1 MKNALISI
9 WVFAL
14 IFISIY
20 TQSQVD
26 PIDSLR
32 QTIEANSPEK
42 EDMLKYEPVVI
53 NKLITH
59 ITIDTTGFFDVE
71 ENYQVVFN
79 DERRGLLRFLKL
91 KYLLNIEETNSGQ
104 EQPLEDLLMD
114 WFFPEVNTRRITIEN
129 IDVPDRTFDVSG
141 NHILSDELQ
150 IKIGDE
156 SIYLEGEQNYT
167 IKYRVKNAFLFR
179 DGVVDFYWNFL
190 GGNWDIPFLNAEF
203 NIYLQGKV
211 DLDSNQYVLYGGE
224 IGSTES
230 FQTLIY
236 KTDTLFGISPILLDK
251 NQDLTLLLHLPE
263 NYLPRPSSSEI
274 FWSRFAWPILPAIC
288 ILIFIIVWLMIGKDK
303 RLVRQV
309 QYNPPQDMDSA
320 MAGFLI
326 DSRSNNRDIIS
337 LLPYWAANGIITIRE
352 INLKS
357 ALNATA
363 RKIIIGLILS
373 TLVAIG
379 VVLIYFLVNENE
391 IGFAFLPYIFLLF
404 IFSAPLYKSLKKF
417 STVPKDM
424 ELIRLKGLP
433 ANAKSY
439 EKTVFRGIFNET
451 KKTVKV
457 SDLRTVFYEDLI
469 KAKDD
474 LKERGIKVG
483 FTKNSERNIK
493 RTRTALIISL
503 ILGASVLFI
512 FYHLIA
518 ALSHILICSILL
530 ACARV
535 MDKRTTNGDDVM
547 KDLIGFRLF
556 IEKADKPKLEFLL
569 KEDPK
574 YFEKTISYAVAFG
587 MADKWCKKFESLAH
601 QPEWYSSSEKDSNS
615 FGSSFSNILHT
626 ATVNLSVSPPGSG
639 GSDSGGSY
647 SSGSSG
653 GGFGGGGGSSW

>member
-1 MKNALISI
+1 MKNILISI
-9 WVFAL
+9 WVLLMTAL
-14 IFISIY
+14 HFNA
-20 TQSQVD
+20 QSQVD

-32 QTIEANSPEK
+32 QTIEISNSEK
-42 EDMLKYEPVVI
+42 DYMLQYEPVVI
-53 NKLITH
+53 KKLVTN

-71 ENYQVVFN
+71 ENYQVMFN
-79 DERRGLLRFLKL
+79 EERRGLLRFLRL
-91 KYLLNIEETNSGQ
+91 KYLLNIQ
-104 EQPLEDLLMD
+104 ENGSVQDQPVSDLLMD

-129 IDVPDRTFDVSG
+129 IEVPDRTFTVSG
-141 NHILSDELQ
+141 NHMLSDQLE

-156 SIYLEGEQNYT
+156 FIYLDGEQNYT
-167 IKYRVKNAFLFR
+167 IKYRVRNAFLFR
-179 DGVVDFYWNFL
+179 EGVIEFYWNFL

-203 NIYLQGKV
+203 NIYLQGNV
-211 DLDSNQYVLYGGE
+211 ELDSHHYSLYGGE
-224 IGSTES
+224 IGNTES
-230 FQTLIY
+230 LQTLYY
-236 KTDTLFGISPILLDK
+236 KTDTLFGISPMLLDK

-263 NYLPRPSSSEI
+263 NYLPRPTASET
-274 FWSRFAWPILPAIC
+274 FWTRYAWPILPVIC
-288 ILIFIIVWLMIGKDK
+288 ILTFFIIWLMIGKDK

-337 LLPYWAANGIITIRE
+337 LLPYWAANGVITIRE
-352 INLKS
+352 IKLKS
-357 ALNATA
+357 VLNATA
-363 RKIIIGLILS
+363 RKIIIGIILS
-373 TLVAIG
+373 ILVGIGVTLV
-379 VVLIYFLVNENE
+379 YFLVNENE

-417 STVPKDM
+417 SKVPKDM
-424 ELIRLKGLP
+424 ELIKLKGLP
-433 ANAKSY
+433 SNAKSY

-457 SDLRTVFYEDLI
+457 SDLRTVFYDDLI

-474 LKERGIKVG
+474 LKERGIKIG

-512 FYHLIA
+512 FYHLVA
-518 ALSHILICSILL
+518 ALSHVLICSILL
-530 ACARV
+530 AFARV

-587 MADKWCKKFESLAH
+587 MADKWCRKFESLAH
-601 QPEWYSSSEKDSNS
+601 QPEWYSSSEKDSHS

>member
-1 MKNALISI
+1 M
-9 WVFAL
+9 
-14 IFISIY
+14 
-20 TQSQVD
+20 
-26 PIDSLR
+26 
-32 QTIEANSPEK
+32 
-42 EDMLKYEPVVI
+42 
-53 NKLITH
+53 
-59 ITIDTTGFFDVE
+59 
-71 ENYQVVFN
+71 
-79 DERRGLLRFLKL
+79 
-91 KYLLNIEETNSGQ
+91 
-104 EQPLEDLLMD
+104 
-114 WFFPEVNTRRITIEN
+114 
-129 IDVPDRTFDVSG
+129 
-141 NHILSDELQ
+141 
-150 IKIGDE
+150 
-156 SIYLEGEQNYT
+156 
-167 IKYRVKNAFLFR
+167 
-179 DGVVDFYWNFL
+179 
-190 GGNWDIPFLNAEF
+190 
-203 NIYLQGKV
+203 
-211 DLDSNQYVLYGGE
+211 DLDSNDFAFYGGE
-224 IGSTES
+224 IGNTES
-230 FQTLIY
+230 LQTLYY
-236 KTDTLFGISPILLDK
+236 KTDTLFGISPLLLDK

-263 NYLPRPSSSEI
+263 NYLPRPTASEI
-274 FWSRFAWPILPAIC
+274 FWTRYAWPVLPTIC
-288 ILIFIIVWLMIGKDK
+288 ILTFIILWLMIGKDK

-352 INLKS
+352 IKLKS
-357 ALNATA
+357 TLNATA
-363 RKIIIGLILS
+363 RKIIIGIILS
-373 TLVAIG
+373 IIVGTGVTLV
-379 VVLIYFLVNENE
+379 YFFVNENE

-424 ELIRLKGLP
+424 ELIKLKGLP

-457 SDLRTVFYEDLI
+457 SDLRTVFYDDLI

-474 LKERGIKVG
+474 LKERGIKIG

-503 ILGASVLFI
+503 ILGASLLFT
-512 FYHLIA
+512 FYHLVA
-518 ALSHILICSILL
+518 AISHILICAILI

-601 QPEWYSSSEKDSNS
+601 QPEWYSSSEKDSDS
-615 FGSSFSNILHT
+615 FGSNFSNMLST

-639 GSDSGGSY
+639 GSSDGGSDY